1 MLECLSIFFLFVETK
16 GPTLEEIAQLFDGN
30 DANIGGKISVDQK
43 VTQMN
48 AEHIETLSNKEV

>member
-16 GPTLEEIAQLFDGN
+16 GPTLEEIAQLFDGI